1 VKLFARLGLRA
12 RLAIALVGIAVLAV
26 GLATLLANRGLHPRV
41 SAAAQARLDRSAE
54 RFAEVAAQL
63 YRQAGRWQQADL
75 SSLARLSMMNGL
87 ASTLSTADG
96 AVIASSAAGSMM
108 MDGQAAPRASSK
120 ASASAPILVEGRT
133 VGRVVVSPVQ
143 GDLLTPE
150 EVDLQHSLD
159 RLHFVAGAVSAAAA
173 LLVAF
178 LLAQT
183 LSSALRRI
191 RTTAQRIEGG
201 ELAARVDLAGD
212 PEVRAVGHAL
222 NRLAET
228 LEHEEA
234 VRKQTVADLAHEL
247 RTPVNG
253 LLTRI
258 EAVQDGVLDPA
269 SNLEAMHAEA
279 LRLTRLLQ
287 DLQKLAEAE
296 QPGLLIQKRRLDLA
310 GVARQESDAFAPR
323 FSEKGIAFEAWL
335 EPVDVVGDD
344 GRLDQVVAN
353 LLSNALRYTERGGT
367 VRLAVRPENG
377 HAVLEVADTG
387 IGIPADDLRHI
398 FKRFWR
404 GEKSRSRA
412 TGGAG
417 IGLAIVNELVRA
429 HDGRI
434 DVESAPGRGSTF
446 RVTLAGVAAGGVH
459 RNRRSASPDLQT
471 PGRV

>member
-1 VKLFARLGLRA
+1 MKALARLGLRA

-41 SAAAQARLDRSAE
+41 SAAAEARLDRSAE
-54 RFAEVAAQL
+54 RFAQVAGQL
-63 YRQAGRWQQADL
+63 YRQGGRWRQTDL
-75 SSLARLSMMNGL
+75 QSLTHLSMMNGL
-87 ASTLSTADG
+87 ATSLSTPDG
-96 AVIASSAAGSMM
+96 TVITSSGGGAMM
-108 MDGQAAPRASSK
+108 GDHRMSGGPHGAQ
-120 ASASAPILVEGRT
+120 ASAPVVVGGRT
-133 VGRVVVSPVQ
+133 VGMVAVSPIH
-143 GDLLTPE
+143 GELLTPE
-150 EVDLQHSLD
+150 EVNLQHSLD
-159 RLHFVAGAVSAAAA
+159 RLHLIAGAVSAAAA
-173 LLVAF
+173 LVVAF

-191 RTTAQRIEGG
+191 RVTARRIEGG
-201 ELAARVDLAGD
+201 ELSARVDLTGD

-228 LEHEEA
+228 LEHEED

-258 EAVQDGVLDPA
+258 EAAQDGVLDPA
-269 SNLEAMHAEA
+269 TNLEAMHAEA
-279 LRLTRLLQ
+279 LRLTRLLD

-296 QPGLLIQKRRLDLA
+296 QPGLLIEKGPLDLA
-310 GVARQESDAFAPR
+310 KVARQEADAFAPR
-323 FSEKGIAFEAWL
+323 FAGKGIDFRADL
-335 EPVDVVGDD
+335 EPVGVAGDE
-344 GRLDQVVAN
+344 GRLSQVVAN
-353 LLSNALRYTERGGT
+353 LLSNALRYTEQGGE
-367 VRLAVRPENG
+367 VRLAVRRENG
-377 HAVLEVADTG
+377 SAVLEVGDSG
-387 IGIPADDLRHI
+387 IGIHADDLRHI

-417 IGLAIVNELVRA
+417 IGLAIVSELVRA

-446 RVTLAGVAAGGVH
+446 RVTLSALPSDELH
-459 RNRRSASPDLQT
+459 RNRRPPSPDLQT
-471 PGRV
+471 PARA